1 MAVNKNTIKPKPLYR
16 PCLNISMAK
25 ILIAAVK
32 DYSVLLCTTNN
43 IEIYV
48 AAVKKEIQIFY

>member
-1 MAVNKNTIKPKPLYR
+1 MAVDRSTIKPNPLYS
-16 PCLNISMAK
+16 PVFNISLAK

-32 DYSVLLCTTNN
+32 VYSVLLCTTNN

-48 AAVKKEIQIFY
+48 VPVK

>member
-1 MAVNKNTIKPKPLYR
+1 MAVNKNTIKPNRLYR
-16 PCLNISMAK
+16 PCFNISLAK

-32 DYSVLLCTTNN
+32 VYSVLLFTTNN

-48 AAVKKEIQIFY
+48 VTVK